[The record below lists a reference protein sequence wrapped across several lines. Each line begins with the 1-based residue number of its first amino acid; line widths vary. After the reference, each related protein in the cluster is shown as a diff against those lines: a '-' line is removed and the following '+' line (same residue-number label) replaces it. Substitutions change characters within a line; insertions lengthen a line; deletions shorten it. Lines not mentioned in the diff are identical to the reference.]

1 MSRAALL
8 LATLDETYER
18 LRRRS
23 EGLTDAEFFWQP
35 VAGSWTIHPDP
46 DGRWT
51 YDYAIP
57 EPHPAPM
64 TTIGWQLVHLATCKV
79 MYHEWAYG
87 PARLTFPDLD
97 IPNTAAGAL
106 AMLDQGHALLR
117 GDLEPLS
124 DADLDEPRRHSS
136 GATWPAWRIFTV
148 MIDHDAFHGGVIGV
162 LRDLYHWTR

>member
-1 MSRAALL
+1 MSRVALL

-35 VAGSWTIHPDP
+35 GAGSWTIHPDP
-46 DGRWT
+46 DCRWT

-64 TTIGWQLVHLATCKV
+64 TTIGWQVVPPRDVQGHVPRVGLRSR
-79 MYHEWAYG
+79 
-87 PARLTFPDLD
+87 PADLSDLD